1 LAETPLDIEMSERK
15 VIKGIGFNGLTQIN
29 VEFTSRCSKACWHC
43 GRRERDR
50 LYGTDDYGDMDID
63 LIRRIASQVPEGI
76 VIATHNNGESMLHP
90 RFDEGVALFK
100 ERGCFVYAVTNGK
113 HLMEKFDQIVNNLDV
128 VSVSVI
134 ENDDETEKQC
144 QFETLS
150 EFLVAKGGRKPFVTL
165 RFVGNIEDEERYAA
179 LGLTVV
185 RRTLHQPKG
194 SVGYR
199 KPATIPECGVCWDF
213 MTRLAIDRFG
223 NVSCCV
229 RFDPEG
235 ELRLGN
241 LHDMTLEEC
250 WNSEKRIKMRELHTS
265 GKRKDI
271 PYCGDKCEFWG
282 VSTSD

>member
-1 LAETPLDIEMSERK
+1 MGK
-15 VIKGIGFNGLTQIN
+15 GFNGLTQIN
-29 VEFTSRCSKACWHC
+29 VEFTSRCSKTCWHC

-50 LYGTDDYGDMDID
+50 LYGMDNYGDMDIG
-63 LIRRIASQVPEGI
+63 LIQMIASQVPEGI

-90 RFDEGVALFK
+90 RFGEGVALFK
-100 ERGCFVYAVTNGK
+100 ERGCFVYSVTNGK
-113 HLMEKFDQIVNNLDV
+113 HLMDKFDQIVNNLDA

-134 ENDDETEKQC
+134 ENDDEIEKQF
-144 QFETLS
+144 QFEVLR
-150 EFLVAKGGRKPFVTL
+150 EFIATKGDKKPFVTL
-165 RFVGNIEDEERYAA
+165 RFVGNIEDEEKYVD
-179 LGLTVV
+179 LGLIVV

-194 SVGYR
+194 SMGYR
-199 KPATIPECGVCWDF
+199 KIATIPECGVCWDF
-213 MTRLAIDRFG
+213 ITRLAIDRFG

-241 LHDMTLEEC
+241 LNDMTLEKS
-250 WNSEKRIKMRELHTS
+250 WNSEKRIKLRELHTS

-282 VSTSD
+282 VPTSD

>member
-1 LAETPLDIEMSERK
+1 MA
-15 VIKGIGFNGLTQIN
+15 GFFNGLTQIN

-50 LYGTDDYGDMDID
+50 LYGIDSYGDMDVK
-63 LIRRIASQVPEGI
+63 LIHTIASQIPEGI

-90 RFDEGVALFK
+90 SFGDSVALFK
-100 ERGCFVYAVTNGK
+100 EKGCFVYTVTNGK
-113 HLMEKFDQIVNNLDV
+113 HLIEKYDQIVNNLDA
-128 VSVSVI
+128 VSISVI
-134 ENDDETEKQC
+134 ENDDDIEKKF
-144 QFETLS
+144 QFETLC
-150 EFLVAKGGRKPFVTL
+150 EFIATKGDKNPFVTL
-165 RFVGNIEDEERYAA
+165 RFVGNIEDEEKYLD
-179 LGLTVV
+179 LGLIVV
-185 RRTLHQPKG
+185 RRTIHQPKG

-199 KPATIPECGVCWDF
+199 KAATIPECGVCWDF

-241 LHDMTLEEC
+241 LDLMTLEEC
-250 WNSEKRIKMRELHTS
+250 WNSEKRVNMRELHTS
-265 GKRKDI
+265 GRRNKI

-282 VSTSD
+282 VPTSD

>member
-1 LAETPLDIEMSERK
+1 VAPSYGGQTEWRIIMAG
-15 VIKGIGFNGLTQIN
+15 VFNGLTQIN

-50 LYGTDDYGDMDID
+50 LYGIDNYGDMEIE
-63 LIRRIASQVPEGI
+63 LIQKIASQVPEGI

-90 RFDEGVALFK
+90 SFGDGVALFK
-100 ERGCFVYAVTNGK
+100 EKGCFVYTVTNGK
-113 HLMEKFDQIVNNLDV
+113 HLMAKFDQIVNNLDA
-128 VSVSVI
+128 VSISVI
-134 ENDDETEKQC
+134 ENDDEAENKF
-144 QFETLS
+144 QFETLR
-150 EFLVAKGGRKPFVTL
+150 EFIAKKSDKKPFVTL
-165 RFVGNIEDEERYAA
+165 RFVGNIEDEEKYIE
-179 LGLTVV
+179 LGLIVV
-185 RRTLHQPKG
+185 RRTIHQPKG

-199 KPATIPECGVCWDF
+199 KTATIPECGVCWDF

-241 LHDMTLEEC
+241 LDLMTLEEC
-250 WNSEKRIKMRELHTS
+250 WNSEKRINMRYLHTS
-265 GKRKDI
+265 GRRNKI

-282 VSTSD
+282 VPTSDE

>member
-1 LAETPLDIEMSERK
+1 MIIMGK
-15 VIKGIGFNGLTQIN
+15 GFNGLTQIN

-43 GRRERDR
+43 GRRERDK
-50 LYGTDDYGDMDID
+50 LYGIDNYGDMSID
-63 LIRRIASQVPEGI
+63 LIQMIALQVPEGV

-90 RFDEGVALFK
+90 RFGEGVTVFK
-100 ERGCFVYAVTNGK
+100 ERGCFVYTVTNGK
-113 HLMEKFDQIVNNLDV
+113 HLMEKYDQIVNNLDA
-128 VSVSVI
+128 VSISVI
-134 ENDDETEKQC
+134 ENDDKAEKKF
-144 QFETLS
+144 QFETLR
-150 EFLVAKGGRKPFVTL
+150 EFIATKGDKKPFVTL
-165 RFVGNIEDEERYAA
+165 RFVGNIENEEKYLE
-179 LGLTVV
+179 LGLIVV

-241 LHDMTLEEC
+241 LYDITLEQC

-265 GKRKDI
+265 GRRKEI
-271 PYCGDKCEFWG
+271 PYCGEKCEFWG
-282 VSTSD
+282 VPTSD

>member
-1 LAETPLDIEMSERK
+1 M
-15 VIKGIGFNGLTQIN
+15 VGVFNGLTQIN

-50 LYGTDDYGDMDID
+50 LYGIDNYGDMDID
-63 LIRRIASQVPEGI
+63 LIRLIASQVPDGI
-76 VIATHNNGESMLHP
+76 VIATHNNGESMLNP
-90 RFDEGVALFK
+90 RFGESVALFK
-100 ERGCFVYAVTNGK
+100 EKGCFVYTVTNGK
-113 HLMEKFDQIVNNLDV
+113 HLMEKYEQIVNNLDA
-128 VSVSVI
+128 VSISVI
-134 ENDDETEKQC
+134 ENDDDAERKF
-144 QFETLS
+144 QFETLR
-150 EFLVAKGGRKPFVTL
+150 EFIAKKGEKKPFVTL
-165 RFVGNIEDEERYAA
+165 RFVGNIEDEEKYLD
-179 LGLTVV
+179 LGLIVV

-241 LHDMTLEEC
+241 LYDISLEKC
-250 WNSEKRIKMRELHTS
+250 WNSEKRINMRDLHTS
-265 GKRKDI
+265 GRRNKI

-282 VSTSD
+282 VPTSD